1 VLEPLVP
8 GVADVPFVP
17 DSVVVPGPEVV
28 PVPAAPM
35 PLLVLLRV
43 PLLLVPVVP
52 VAEPLV
58 VPLVLPEPI
67 VLVPEPVVPDVDVE
81 VRLVD
86 WQPAASAAA
95 SARLSSARVRA
106 FDRYAM
112 VFPR

>member
-1 VLEPLVP
+1 
-8 GVADVPFVP
+8 
-17 DSVVVPGPEVV
+17 
-28 PVPAAPM
+28 M

-95 SARLSSARVRA
+95 SARLSSARVRV